1 MNNKNVVLQKY
12 KPHTSNLVMTYD
24 ISKTQLKS
32 TMKHEGCR
40 LKQQHA
46 VYIFMNASAYRD
58 IDREKSWT

>member
-1 MNNKNVVLQKY
+1 
-12 KPHTSNLVMTYD
+12 MTYD